1 MIHFPYIDKE
11 GPAKIIRS
19 GLHTLKAALSP
30 RLTETALCRSHHQL
44 RRLVPLIPGKEGAGQ
59 APGSDGSLRVT
70 PQAVVRR
77 FLAQGDTFTQLE
89 VLKSENEQ
97 TLLRLKQEK
106 QRLQQELE
114 DLKYSG
120 EALLVR

>member
-1 MIHFPYIDKE
+1 M
-11 GPAKIIRS
+11 
-19 GLHTLKAALSP
+19 
-30 RLTETALCRSHHQL
+30 CRSHHQL
-44 RRLVPLIPGKEGAGQ
+44 RRLVPCSPGKERVGQ
-59 APGSDGSLRVT
+59 APGSDGLCPGHPP

-89 VLKSENEQ
+89 MLKSENEQ

-106 QRLQQELE
+106 QQLQQELE